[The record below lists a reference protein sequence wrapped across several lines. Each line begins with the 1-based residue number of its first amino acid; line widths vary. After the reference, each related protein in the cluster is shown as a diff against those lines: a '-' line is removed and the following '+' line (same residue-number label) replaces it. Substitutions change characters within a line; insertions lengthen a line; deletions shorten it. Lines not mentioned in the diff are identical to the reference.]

1 MNRTF
6 VLGGFDTE
14 MKEIVDLLDSH
25 GERYIFAKK
34 GENRVSRTDAYN
46 ATSPKPAYGQV
57 WIECCH
63 EDYTKKELA
72 SLGIEVIDHHS
83 EGDFGYGMPP
93 NQFFEASSIGQLHN
107 LLKWKP
113 TLRSK
118 IIAAA
123 DHCLML
129 AYMGSCP
136 GVRRVDIL
144 AFRLEFYGNRY
155 KEPMKWLQEAHEE
168 VKKCDDLEMMGTI
181 VKNISTV
188 PARYKPF
195 LSEVGCY
202 YGIKTINVSH
212 KEDGSTKVF
221 LSNLSKEDLTQFMD
235 TACYKWGNV
244 KKVYGDPTRQFVGCI
259 YSDYH
264 GPSSR

>member
-1 MNRTF
+1 MKRTF

-14 MKEIVDLLDSH
+14 MKEIAQLLDLH
-25 GERYIFAKK
+25 GERYIFAKE
-34 GENRVSRTDAYN
+34 GDSRVSRTGAYD

-63 EDYTKKELA
+63 KDYSKKELV

-83 EGDFGYGMPP
+83 EGDYGYGMPASKY
-93 NQFFEASSIGQLHN
+93 FEASSIGQVHN
-107 LLKWKP
+107 LLGWEPSLK
-113 TLRSK
+113 TK

-129 AYMGSCP
+129 AYMGTCP
-136 GVRRVDIL
+136 GVKRADL
-144 AFRLEFYGNRY
+144 LSYRLEFYAKKY
-155 KEPMKWLQEAHEE
+155 KDPMKWLQEAHEE
-168 VKKCDDLEMMGTI
+168 VKKCPNLDIMGTN
-181 VKNISTV
+181 VKDISTI
-188 PARYKPF
+188 PKRYKPF

-202 YGIKTINVSH
+202 YNVKTINFSH

-221 LSNLSKEDLTQFMD
+221 LSNLSKEDLGRFMD
-235 TACYKWGNV
+235 TTCYKWGTV

-264 GPSSR
+264 GLNS

>member
-1 MNRTF
+1 MKRIF

-14 MKEIVDLLDSH
+14 MKEITELLDSH
-25 GERYIFAKK
+25 GERYIFAKH
-34 GENRVSRTDAYN
+34 GDSRVSRTLAYD

-63 EDYTKKELA
+63 RDYTKKELA

-83 EGDFGYGMPP
+83 EGDFGYGLPAK
-93 NQFFEASSIGQLHN
+93 QFYEASSIGQLYN
-107 LLKWKP
+107 LLNWEP

-129 AYMGSCP
+129 GYMGKCP

-144 AFRLEFYGNRY
+144 SFRLEFYRNRY
-155 KEPMKWLQEAHEE
+155 KDPMKWLQEAHEE
-168 VKKCDDLEMMGTI
+168 VKKCPDIEIMETT
-181 VKNISTV
+181 VKDISSV
-188 PARYKPF
+188 AKRYKPF
-195 LSEVGCY
+195 LSEVACY
-202 YGIKTINVSH
+202 YGVKTINISS
-212 KEDGSTKVF
+212 KEDGSTKLF
-221 LSNLSKEDLTQFMD
+221 LSNLSKEHLNLFM
-235 TACYKWGNV
+235 TTTCYEWGRV

-264 GPSSR
+264 GPNS